1 MGNIIQMKFDQ
12 PDFLPIERKGRSSL
26 VPFRLSIGSANNIPM
41 SEKASRR
48 SDLLKDFDNLNKEST
63 LFKNSNLDFAQM
75 LDFFQGVSPSCGERV
90 SLGNLQMKP
99 KDDLPSFNDQNEK

>member
-1 MGNIIQMKFDQ
+1 MGNILPMSFNQ
-12 PDFLPIERKGRSSL
+12 PEFVPIERKGRSSL
-26 VPFRLSIGSANNIPM
+26 IPFRLSIGSAKNNPM

-75 LDFFQGVSPSCGERV
+75 LDFF
-90 SLGNLQMKP
+90 
-99 KDDLPSFNDQNEK
+99 